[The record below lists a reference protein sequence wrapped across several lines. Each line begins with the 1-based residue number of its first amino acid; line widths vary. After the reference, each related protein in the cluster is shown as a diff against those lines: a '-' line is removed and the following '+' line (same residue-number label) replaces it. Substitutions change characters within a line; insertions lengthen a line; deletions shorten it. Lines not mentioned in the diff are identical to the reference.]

1 MHHLRKIRDLKNPNN
16 IGKHFLTRQMI
27 AINRKQ
33 IPICQEHHDK
43 YHNGTL
49 SETELKEFRRAASHK
64 TNITQEMKTTTILN
78 DKL

>member
-1 MHHLRKIRDLKNPNN
+1 
-16 IGKHFLTRQMI
+16 MI

-49 SETELKEFRRAASHK
+49 SETEMKLFRRAASHK
-64 TNITQEMKTTTILN
+64 TNSTQEMKTTTILN
-78 DKL
+78 EKL